1 MGKAVVHVTFT
12 GNVEFEFENSGDLL
26 DYELIDLAME
36 NFAEKPELFGQLAE
50 YDWKIERK

>member
-26 DYELIDLAME
+26 DYELIDMAME
-36 NFAEKPELFGQLAE
+36 NFAEKPELFAE